1 MKDLIRIDDFTHRLT
16 TPYKDIFTTVYTI
29 KLDDGVLLFDAASF
43 DTDAEE
49 YILPMLKELSIA
61 PENVKYVFISHNHK
75 DHSGG
80 LGALLP
86 HLPNAT
92 VITPSDSIKEL
103 YPDRSFLSPAHGE
116 TVADTF
122 TFVSIKGHTADSCAL
137 LDRRT
142 NTLITGDCL
151 QLYGIFGS
159 QDWGSNIPFAGEY
172 LAALTPLYS
181 LGAEEVHTAHDFHP
195 YGICYIGKD
204 AIRSALDA
212 CREPIMNICALIKAN
227 PDKSDAELREIY
239 NASANIP
246 PVREGVFR
254 LMREEI
260 REGKL

>member
-1 MKDLIRIDDFTHRLT
+1 MEYVRINENTYRMII
-16 TPYKDIFTTVYTI
+16 PYKDIFTTVYVVKT
-29 KLDDGVLLFDAASF
+29 DAGALLFDSATTES
-43 DTDAEE
+43 DVKDH
-49 YILPMLKELSIA
+49 IVPMLDSLGIGKNEL
-61 PENVKYVFISHNHK
+61 KYVFISHNHG
-75 DHSGG
+75 DHAGG
-80 LGALLP
+80 VPYLA
-86 HLPNAT
+86 A
-92 VITPSDSIKEL
+92 L
-103 YPDRSFLSPAHGE
+103 YPSVTVLTRSEKLIEAYPSLNVKEMRGGDIYLDCL
-116 TVADTF
+116 TVF
-122 TFVSIKGHTADSCAL
+122 EIPGHSLDSSAIF
-137 LDRRT
+137 DSRT
-142 NTLITGDCL
+142 KTLITGDSR

-159 QDWGSNIPFAGEY
+159 QDWGSNIALAAEH

-195 YGICYIGKD
+195 YGICYIGTD

-212 CREPIMNICALIKAN
+212 CREPIMNMCALIKAN